1 MGPPF
6 HSTPGLQFVLRRRC
20 RWTIE
25 MKLQRIIPGQV
36 LNLDQL
42 HYIAR
47 GTNNKTPVHHQHG
60 TGTFVRSATP
70 MGASQPAGRG
80 RERGFG
86 FSIGR
91 SRRHSDIDRPC
102 LPLPRPAVM
111 KGDHTRP
118 VDSWWVAGWCCYTRA
133 PIVVPCSSD
142 KPNQDNNTA
151 REFRS
156 AIYCIVKCRYFV
168 AACFRRCCFVST
180 PPLLRLTTMSL
191 VGSLT

>member
-6 HSTPGLQFVLRRRC
+6 HSTPGLQFVLRRC

-25 MKLQRIIPGQV
+25 MKLRRIIPGQV

-60 TGTFVRSATP
+60 TSTFVRSATP
-70 MGASQPAGRG
+70 MGASQQAEDEDLDSASDRVASSF
-80 RERGFG
+80 RH
-86 FSIGR
+86 R
-91 SRRHSDIDRPC
+91 SSLSSTSTSRS
-102 LPLPRPAVM
+102 VM

-168 AACFRRCCFVST
+168 AACFRGCCFVST
-180 PPLLRLTTMSL
+180 PPLLRLTMSL